1 MSRTAALPRPISK
14 ALTEPAAE
22 PTDATLLDLVSAVSE
37 ETPDDGEVIDTVLD
51 LLRSGRVR
59 LTGNFRGQRF

>member
-1 MSRTAALPRPISK
+1 MTVPRTAVLPRPFGK
-14 ALTEPAAE
+14 AEAQTEPR
-22 PTDATLLDLVSAVSE
+22 DATLLDLVSAVSE
-37 ETPDDGEVIDTVLD
+37 QTEDDGEVVDTVLD